1 MGWFLREQQETQALA
16 WPGWKCIGIPHTD
29 SHSGYP
35 KSGEKN
41 MLKLC
46 GAELRE
52 VPAVPYRDENNY
64 VKVSG
69 RIADE
74 LSKTEP
80 NGAIWANQFDN
91 VANRK
96 GHYETTGPEIFE
108 QTDGKVDGFIC
119 AVGTGGT
126 LAGTGL
132 YLKERNPEVLLG
144 LLILLGLRF
153 THFIQLVSCQVGG
166 IQSRKA
172 LDRDDHSKP

>member
-1 MGWFLREQQETQALA
+1 
-16 WPGWKCIGIPHTD
+16 
-29 SHSGYP
+29 
-35 KSGEKN
+35 

-80 NGAIWANQFDN
+80 NGVIWANQFDN
-91 VANRK
+91 IANRK

-119 AVGTGGT
+119 SVGTGGT
-126 LAGTGL
+126 LGGTG
-132 YLKERNPEVLLG
+132 
-144 LLILLGLRF
+144 
-153 THFIQLVSCQVGG
+153 
-166 IQSRKA
+166 
-172 LDRDDHSKP
+172 